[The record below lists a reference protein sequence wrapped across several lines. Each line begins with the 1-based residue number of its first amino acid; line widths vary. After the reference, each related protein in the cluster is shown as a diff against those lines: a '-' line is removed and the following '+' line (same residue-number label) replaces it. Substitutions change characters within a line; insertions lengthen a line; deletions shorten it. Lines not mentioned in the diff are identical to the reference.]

1 MVICPECRTEQPDW
15 ADTCAECGAEL
26 SFLRV
31 HPCRVGFTIW
41 ACLIIGLGLLVDL
54 LARLLE
60 QALTNETPVFGRLQA
75 AELALGIVFS
85 LLASSA
91 WAALRD
97 FVVQRLTATRRKEP
111 AER

>member
-1 MVICPECRTEQPDW
+1 VICPACRTEQPDW
-15 ADTCAECGAEL
+15 ADECTECGAEL

-31 HPCRVGFTIW
+31 HPGRVGFTIW

-60 QALTNETPVFGRLQA
+60 QFLANQPPVFGRLQA
-75 AELALGIVFS
+75 AELALGIFFS
-85 LLASSA
+85 MLASSA
-91 WAALRD
+91 WAALRNY
-97 FVVQRLTATRRKEP
+97 VLQRLTGARSKEP

>member
-1 MVICPECRTEQPDW
+1 VVCPNCCSQQPEW
-15 ADTCAECGAEL
+15 ADTCLDCGAAL

-60 QALTNETPVFGRLQA
+60 QFLANETPVFGRLQA

-85 LLASSA
+85 MLASSA

-97 FVVQRLTATRRKEP
+97 FVVERLTGARCKEP
-111 AER
+111 ADR